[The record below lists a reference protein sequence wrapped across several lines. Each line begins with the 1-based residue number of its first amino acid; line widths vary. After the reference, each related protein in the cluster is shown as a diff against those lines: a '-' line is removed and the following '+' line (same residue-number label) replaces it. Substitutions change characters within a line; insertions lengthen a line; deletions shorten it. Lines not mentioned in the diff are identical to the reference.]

1 MTRNRWTLFWVAVIA
16 LLVVLELAEITRLF
30 RVPLGLAYL
39 SPVTFIFSLV
49 LITILALVGA
59 VFVGFYLS
67 SQVYSARGFTPF
79 EQEMLRMRE
88 EVTELRRELKER
100 LGEAPPGTSRA
111 HSPTTTLDPY
121 SDGPQERRP
130 P

>member
-1 MTRNRWTLFWVAVIA
+1 MNRNRWTLFWVAVIA
-16 LLVVLELAEITRLF
+16 VLVVLELAEITHLF
-30 RVPLGLAYL
+30 RVPLELAYL
-39 SPVTFIFSLV
+39 SPLTFIFSLV

-88 EVTELRRELKER
+88 EVSELRRELRER
-100 LGEAPPGTSRA
+100 P
-111 HSPTTTLDPY
+111 
-121 SDGPQERRP
+121 DGPADRRDDRTRPDADAADPDTPSPSERRP
-130 P
+130 

>member
-1 MTRNRWTLFWVAVIA
+1 VSRNRWTLFWIAVIA

-88 EVTELRRELKER
+88 DVSELRRELQER
-100 LGEAPPGTSRA
+100 FDPAGHGPSPTPPSRPKPPGPSGAPPEGKE
-111 HSPTTTLDPY
+111 P
-121 SDGPQERRP
+121 
-130 P
+130 

>member
-1 MTRNRWTLFWVAVIA
+1 VSRNRWTLFWVAVIA

-30 RVPLGLAYL
+30 KVPLGLAYL

-88 EVTELRRELKER
+88 DVSELRRELREWFDPAGNSPLSATAPRTKAPGPEP
-100 LGEAPPGTSRA
+100 APPE
-111 HSPTTTLDPY
+111 
-121 SDGPQERRP
+121 ERKP
-130 P
+130 